1 MKELAIEQLY
11 KTYGA
16 KKLAEGVNLS
26 IKTGDRIGLIG
37 PNGTG
42 KSSLLKVIAG
52 IEGYDSGQIL
62 KPNDYTISYLDQNP
76 VFDPNKTILETIYD
90 SPASLV
96 QLVLR
101 YETIRLKLEDHPED
115 EALQHSFMRISEEMS
130 EKGGWDVETK
140 ARTILSQLGLTQL
153 NQTLGES
160 SGGQRKRVGI
170 AQVLIASSDL
180 LILDEP
186 TNHLDV
192 ESIQWLERYLANYPG
207 AVLLVTHDRYFLD
220 RVVNQIVEL
229 RHGKLTHYKG
239 AYQDYLVQRAER
251 EALEARMQEKE
262 DHLFTQELAWM
273 RTGAR
278 ARTTKQQA
286 RIDRFESLKEN
297 IQSRDQQ
304 DRDIEL
310 DFSQQRIGN
319 QVMELE
325 NVTVEIGGKTVVRDL
340 THVFVKGDRVGIIG
354 DNGVGKTT
362 LLNVLAERYSVSN
375 GVYKVGQTVR
385 FAYYRQL
392 DEDLP
397 GDKRILE
404 YLSDVADNFKRP
416 DGTTA
421 SAAQMLERFNFDRHS
436 HGVTINTLSGGEKRR
451 LYLLSLLI
459 QEPNVLLLDE
469 PTNDLDIDTL
479 TILESYLEDFKGVVV
494 VVSHDRYFLD
504 KTVHQLLDIKGQGKF
519 EWYWGSYTEYLE
531 TMKTS
536 RFVPQE
542 TKLASTPPQPTQKEA
557 KEDKPRRMTYH
568 EKKEWAELPGLIDK
582 YETMLDDISNEMNEA
597 GSDAVRLMELQE
609 QLEATE
615 MSLMEAYERHEFL
628 EQLSM

>member
-1 MKELAIEQLY
+1 MKELLIEQLY
-11 KTYGA
+11 KTYGV
-16 KKLAEGVNLS
+16 KKLAEDIDLS
-26 IKTGDRIGLIG
+26 IRTGDRIGLIG

-52 IEGYDSGQIL
+52 LEGYDSGQIT

-90 SPASLV
+90 SPAPLI

-101 YETIRLKLEDHPED
+101 YETIRLKLEDNPHD
-115 EALQHSFMRISEEMS
+115 ESLQQSFLRISEEMS

-153 NQTLGES
+153 NQTLKES

-170 AQVLIASSDL
+170 AQALIASSDL

-192 ESIQWLERYLANYPG
+192 ASIQWLERYLANYSG
-207 AVLLVTHDRYFLD
+207 SVLLVTHDRYFLD
-220 RVVNQIVEL
+220 RIVNQIIEL
-229 RHGKLTHYKG
+229 RHGKLTYYKG
-239 AYQDYLVQRAER
+239 AYQDYLRQRAER
-251 EALEARMQEKE
+251 EALQARMQEKE
-262 DHLFTQELAWM
+262 DRLFTQELAWM

-286 RIDRFESLKEN
+286 RIERFESLKDS

-304 DRDIEL
+304 EREIEL

-325 NVTVEIGGKTVVRDL
+325 DVTIEIGDKRVVNHL
-340 THVFVKGDRVGIIG
+340 THTFVKGDRVGIIG

-362 LLNVLAERYSVSN
+362 FLNVLAERYPISS

-397 GDKRILE
+397 GDQRILA
-404 YLSDVADNFKRP
+404 YLTDIADNFKRP

-421 SAAQMLERFNFDRHS
+421 SAAQMLERFNFERHS
-436 HGVTINTLSGGEKRR
+436 HGVTIDTLSGGEKRR

-504 KTVHQLLDIKGQGKF
+504 KTVDQLLNIQGNGQF

-531 TMKTS
+531 KMKLAPALNPSTKEKTS
-536 RFVPQE
+536 SVTE
-542 TKLASTPPQPTQKEA
+542 QPTKKQE
-557 KEDKPRRMTYH
+557 EKPRRMTYH
-568 EKKEWAELPGLIDK
+568 EKKEWAELPQRIES
-582 YETMLDDISNEMNEA
+582 YENALDDIANEMNEA
-597 GSDAVRLMELQE
+597 SNDAVKLMALQE

-615 MSLMEAYERHEFL
+615 MSLMEAYERYEFL

>member
-11 KTYGA
+11 KTYGV
-16 KKLAEGVNLS
+16 KKLAEGVDLS

-52 IEGYDSGQIL
+52 LEGYDSGQIL

-76 VFDPNKTILETIYD
+76 VFDPDKTILETIYD
-90 SPASLV
+90 SPAPLV

-101 YETIRLKLEDHPED
+101 YETIRLQLEDNPQD
-115 EALQHSFMRISEEMS
+115 EALQQSFMRMSEEMS

-170 AQVLIASSDL
+170 AQALIASSDL

-192 ESIQWLERYLANYPG
+192 DSIQWLERYLSNYPG

-229 RHGKLTHYKG
+229 RHGKLTYYKG
-239 AYQDYLVQRAER
+239 AYQDYLEQRAER
-251 EALEARMQEKE
+251 EALQARMQEKE
-262 DHLFTQELAWM
+262 DRLFTQELAWM

-325 NVTVEIGGKTVVRDL
+325 DVTVEIGGKTVVKDL

-362 LLNVLAERYSVSN
+362 FLNVLAERYPVSN

-436 HGVTINTLSGGEKRR
+436 HGVTIDTLSGGEKRR

-504 KTVHQLLDIKGQGKF
+504 KTVHQLLDIKGHGEF

-531 TMKTS
+531 TVKTMTS
-536 RFVPQE
+536 KPKPV
-542 TKLASTPPQPTQKEA
+542 KEA
-557 KEDKPRRMTYH
+557 TAVEKVNEEPKEDKPRRMTYH
-568 EKKEWAELPGLIDK
+568 EKKEWAELPDLIEK
-582 YETMLDDISNEMNEA
+582 YETMLDDISNKMNES
-597 GSDAVRLMELQE
+597 GSDAGKLMELQE

-615 MSLMEAYERHEFL
+615 MSLMEAYERYEFL